1 MLNMDFYRLLKNIIF
16 IKINKLMKNFFILLY
31 IYLTTLILSCNS
43 GASKIEI
50 TNVNQHRN
58 YQDSIL
64 ALYKT
69 PNEKLNALKQLVSEY
84 RNLKIENKEKNSNYL
99 YLIGRLYSTLFS
111 ESQFHFNGTIYDT
124 INKKLFDSSTYINY
138 IDSSLYFSEQAV
150 ILNPKDIRSMVNFC
164 NTWFYDFYYYGNK
177 IKENISMPYSYNRN
191 PKQWNERLT
200 FIINNANRFYDI
212 DESVKKENSKLII
225 YTSYT
230 MLNSII
236 NVNNFN
242 YNDDNTLATMIKW
255 GESYNYLK
263 SIKEF
268 RFSESDELLNK
279 NFLPTLNKAS
289 KIYKEKHEW
298 DNVTSE
304 QYHNCEQMNLW
315 LYSNG
320 KYKQETYELDIS
332 SIPYHDRMN
341 LTGVEIACCTAP
353 GGKKILTNRSEGN
366 YKIDGSIIYF
376 YPNPGSGIMI
386 AGIDPEKNTRYM
398 KINSYGNLEY
408 LRENDYETVL
418 LNKR

>member
-1 MLNMDFYRLLKNIIF
+1 
-16 IKINKLMKNFFILLY
+16 MKHYFILVFVFFS
-31 IYLTTLILSCNS
+31 TLIISCDK

-50 TNVNQHRN
+50 SNLDQHRN

-64 ALYKT
+64 AFYKT

-84 RNLKIENKEKNSNYL
+84 RNLNIENKEKNSNYL
-99 YLIGRLYSTLFS
+99 YLIGRLYSTLLS
-111 ESQFHFNGTIYDT
+111 ENQFHFNGSIYDT
-124 INKKLFDSSTYINY
+124 LNKKLFDSSMYINY
-138 IDSSLYFSEQAV
+138 VDSSLYFSEQAV
-150 ILNPKDIRSMVNFC
+150 ILNPKDLRSMANFC
-164 NTWFYDFYYYGNK
+164 NAWYYDFYYYGNK

-191 PKQWNERLT
+191 PKQWNERLN
-200 FIINNANRFYDI
+200 FIINNANKFYDI
-212 DESVKKENSKLII
+212 DETINKETSKVII
-225 YTSYT
+225 YYSYL

-242 YNDDNTLATMIKW
+242 YNDDNTLALMIKW

-268 RFSESDELLNK
+268 GFSESDEIINK
-279 NFLPTLNKAS
+279 KFLPILNKAT
-289 KIYKEKHEW
+289 KIYTEKHEW

-332 SIPYHDRMN
+332 SIPYHERMN

-353 GGKKILTNRSEGN
+353 GGKKILTNRSEGS
-366 YKIDGSIIYF
+366 YKIDGSIIFF
-376 YPNPGSGIMI
+376 YPKSGSGIMI
-386 AGIDPEKNTRYM
+386 AGFDPDKNARYM

-408 LRENDYETVL
+408 LRENDYEEVI